1 MSPALI
7 VCQTEDTVT
16 EDDKRI
22 LLALIWALKPADL
35 SVLQAC
41 LQGQADAQ
49 ILAQKDSANGHFLAQ
64 LARMGLAAEQK
75 ATLPDDHAGR
85 AARALND
92 LTTGYILTAMG
103 REVLPQGIKFAL
115 SRGYPPEEALVD
127 NATLSIL
134 QKYASAENAEA
145 INKLAGLF
153 LEGRGVPENEK
164 QAAALYR
171 KAAEKGDRLA
181 HNNLGI
187 LHILGRGVAKDL
199 TAAHNWF
206 RLGAALGS
214 TGAMDNLGE
223 LYLKGMGVPRDAE
236 KAAGWFLMA
245 ANNGF
250 NQAKCKLGV
259 MYAVGDGVPKDDVQ
273 SYIWFSLGIAD
284 GLDAAK
290 ERDEVASRLTKT
302 QLKEADKFIAAWKP
316 EAIPLPPAQSYV

>member
-1 MSPALI
+1 M
-7 VCQTEDTVT
+7 T

-41 LQGQADAQ
+41 LQAAPDAE
-49 ILAQKDSANGHFLAQ
+49 ILTSRDSANGYFLAQ
-64 LARMGLAAEQK
+64 LARMGLATERSEA
-75 ATLPDDHAGR
+75 LPDDNAGL
-85 AARALND
+85 AARALNEM
-92 LTTGYILTAMG
+92 TTGYVLTAEG
-103 REVLPQGIKFAL
+103 RAVLPQGIKFAL
-115 SRGYPPEEALVD
+115 SRGYPPEESLVE
-127 NATLSIL
+127 NSTLAIL

-153 LEGRGVPENEK
+153 LEGRGVPANET

-171 KAAEKGDRLA
+171 KAAEKGDKLA

-187 LHILGRGVAKDL
+187 LHIFGRGVAKDL

-223 LYLKGMGVPRDAE
+223 MYLKGMGMPRDPV

-250 NQAKCKLGV
+250 KQAKCKLGV
-259 MYAVGDGVPKDDVQ
+259 MYAMGDGVPQDDVQ

-290 ERDEVASRLTKT
+290 ERDEVAARLTKA
-302 QLKEADKFIAAWKP
+302 QQKEAEKFIAEWKP
-316 EAIPLPPAQSYV
+316 DRNTA

>member
-1 MSPALI
+1 M
-7 VCQTEDTVT
+7 T

-35 SVLQAC
+35 GVLQAC
-41 LQGQADAQ
+41 LQGGPDAE
-49 ILAQKDSANGHFLAQ
+49 ILASKDSANGHFLAQ
-64 LARMGLAAEQK
+64 LARMELAAERPEALPDDNAGLAA
-75 ATLPDDHAGR
+75 R
-85 AARALND
+85 AINQM
-92 LTTGYILTAMG
+92 TTGYVLTPEG
-103 REVLPQGIKFAL
+103 RSVLPQGIKFAL
-115 SRGYPPEEALVD
+115 SRGYPPEEALVETS
-127 NATLSIL
+127 TLSIL

-187 LHILGRGVAKDL
+187 LHILGRGVPKDL

-223 LYLKGMGVPRDAE
+223 MYLKGMGVPRDAE

-250 NQAKCKLGV
+250 KQAKCKLGV

-290 ERDEVASRLTKT
+290 ERDEVAARLSKT
-302 QLKEADKFIAAWKP
+302 QIRDAEKFIAEWKP
-316 EAIPLPPAQSYV
+316 DQKSASPSAG

>member
-1 MSPALI
+1 M
-7 VCQTEDTVT
+7 T

-41 LQGQADAQ
+41 LQGSPDAQ
-49 ILAQKDSANGHFLAQ
+49 ILTQQDSANGHFLAQ
-64 LARMGLAAEQK
+64 LARMGLAAEHPD
-75 ATLPDDHAGR
+75 ALPDDNPGR

-92 LTTGYILTAMG
+92 KTTGYSLTAKG
-103 REVLPQGIKFAL
+103 REVLPQGIRFAL
-115 SRGYPPEEALVD
+115 SRGYPPEEALVETS
-127 NATLSIL
+127 TLSIL

-187 LHILGRGVAKDL
+187 LHILGRGVPKDL

-223 LYLKGMGVPRDAE
+223 LYLKGMGVPRDASI
-236 KAAGWFLMA
+236 AAGWFLMA
-245 ANNGF
+245 ANHGF
-250 NQAKCKLGV
+250 KQAKCKLGV

-290 ERDEVASRLTKT
+290 ERDEVAARLTKA
-302 QLKEADKFIAAWKP
+302 QIKEADKFVAAWKP
-316 EAIPLPPAQSYV
+316 DPKAA